1 MEKIIN
7 EAKRIRDLAMGNK
20 KATAVVAVIII
31 FIIIAI

>member
-7 EAKRIRDLAMGNK
+7 EAKRIRDLAVNNK
-20 KATAVVAVIII
+20 KAAAVVAVIII